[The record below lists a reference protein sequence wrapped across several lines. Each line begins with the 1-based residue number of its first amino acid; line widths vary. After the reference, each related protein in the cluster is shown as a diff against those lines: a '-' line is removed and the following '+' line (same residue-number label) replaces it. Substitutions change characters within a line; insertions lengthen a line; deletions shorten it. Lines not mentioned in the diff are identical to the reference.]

1 MTKDETKQIALAGRG
16 ITLWY
21 EKCEQSYFDM
31 SMTLPDC
38 TEVFT
43 LYCSSNH
50 EVITDSLVKKAIQK
64 DIDNHNDV
72 DIFGPPDLTKIF
84 IVLYYEDMGEFFVYQ
99 ERDYTLWP

>member
-1 MTKDETKQIALAGRG
+1 MTKDETKEIALAGRG
-16 ITLWY
+16 IVLWY

-38 TEVFT
+38 TEVYT
-43 LYCSSNH
+43 LYCSTNRL
-50 EVITDSLVKKAIQK
+50 VITDALVKKAIRK
-64 DIDNHNDV
+64 DIDED
-72 DIFGPPDLTKIF
+72 DIFAKPDLKKIF